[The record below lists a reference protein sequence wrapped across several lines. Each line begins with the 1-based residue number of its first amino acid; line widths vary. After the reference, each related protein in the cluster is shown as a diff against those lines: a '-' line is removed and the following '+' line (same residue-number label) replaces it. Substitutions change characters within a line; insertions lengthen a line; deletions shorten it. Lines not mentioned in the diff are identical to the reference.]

1 MQTQKIDIDVMQA
14 RLDRTEKV
22 DYKGTKLT
30 IASVDRDRDRL
41 YLAISDLTIS
51 DEHEIFTIT
60 EENILSRSNNRK
72 TTTAEKYLRELA
84 QEISAR

>member
-1 MQTQKIDIDVMQA
+1 MQTQKIDIDIMQA
-14 RLDRTEKV
+14 RLDRNEKV
-22 DYKGTKLT
+22 DYKGTTLT
-30 IASVDRDRDRL
+30 IDNIDRDRDRL

-60 EENILSRSNNRK
+60 EENILSRSNSRK

-84 QEISAR
+84 KEISER